1 MGMEAGKISVAI
13 ADDHPIV
20 LEGMRA
26 MLSQIAS
33 VHIVGT
39 STDAEGMM
47 DLLRREKTDLLI
59 TDINMPGITGIE
71 LAAMVSQ
78 HFPSVRILAM
88 STYRERSY
96 VAQMIQNGASG
107 YILKSSGKEEIE
119 DAIYSVFEGK
129 IYVGNELNWTRSDQ
143 KRISQLPVLS
153 SREKEVLQL
162 IAEGLPNPQIATR
175 LHLSLHTVD
184 SHRKNLLTKF
194 DVNNTAMLIHIASK
208 NNII

>member
-1 MGMEAGKISVAI
+1 LGMEAEKISVAI
-13 ADDHPIV
+13 VDDHPIV

-59 TDINMPGITGIE
+59 TDINMPGVTGIE
-71 LAAMVSQ
+71 LAAMVSRE
-78 HFPSVRILAM
+78 FPSVRILAM
-88 STYRERSY
+88 STFKERSY

-119 DAIYSVFEGK
+119 DAIYSVFEGR

-143 KRISQLPVLS
+143 NRISQLPVLS

-162 IAEGLPNPQIATR
+162 IAEGLPNPQIAAR

-194 DVNNTAMLIHIASK
+194 GVNNTAMLIHMASK

>member
-1 MGMEAGKISVAI
+1 MEAEKISVAI
-13 ADDHPIV
+13 VDDHPIV

-59 TDINMPGITGIE
+59 TDINMPGVTGIE
-71 LAAMVSQ
+71 LAAMVSRE
-78 HFPSVRILAM
+78 FPSVRILAM
-88 STYRERSY
+88 STFKERSY

-119 DAIYSVFEGK
+119 DAIYSVFEGR

-143 KRISQLPVLS
+143 NRISQLPVLS

-162 IAEGLPNPQIATR
+162 IAEGLPNPQIAAR

-194 DVNNTAMLIHIASK
+194 GVNNTAMLIHMASK

>member
-1 MGMEAGKISVAI
+1 MDEMKISVAI
-13 ADDHPIV
+13 VDDHPIV

-39 STDAEGMM
+39 STDAAGMM
-47 DLLRREKTDLLI
+47 ELLRREKTDLLI
-59 TDINMPGITGIE
+59 TDINMPGVTGIE
-71 LAAMVSQ
+71 LAAMVSRE
-78 HFPSVRILAM
+78 FPLVRILAM
-88 STYRERSY
+88 STFKERSY

-107 YILKSSGKEEIE
+107 YILKSSGREEIE

-129 IYVGNELNWTRSDQ
+129 LYVGQELNWTRSDQ
-143 KRISQLPVLS
+143 NRVTQLPVLS

-162 IAEGLPNPQIATR
+162 IAEGLPNPQIAAR

-194 DVNNTAMLIHIASK
+194 GVNNTAMLIHIASK